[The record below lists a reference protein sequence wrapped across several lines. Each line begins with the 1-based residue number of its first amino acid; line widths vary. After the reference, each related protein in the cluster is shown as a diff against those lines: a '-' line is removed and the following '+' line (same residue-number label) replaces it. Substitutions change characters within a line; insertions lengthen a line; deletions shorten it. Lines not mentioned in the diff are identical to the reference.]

1 MRWFWI
7 ILIILVLTAVD
18 RAYMDGQNTAFVVS
32 GARSLA
38 TSFNRQVD
46 ALFRYLRK

>member
-7 ILIILVLTAVD
+7 AFIVILLSAAD
-18 RAYMDGQNTAFVVS
+18 RAFMDGQNAALVVS

-38 TSFNRQVD
+38 ATINRQVD
-46 ALFRYLRK
+46 DLLRYLRK